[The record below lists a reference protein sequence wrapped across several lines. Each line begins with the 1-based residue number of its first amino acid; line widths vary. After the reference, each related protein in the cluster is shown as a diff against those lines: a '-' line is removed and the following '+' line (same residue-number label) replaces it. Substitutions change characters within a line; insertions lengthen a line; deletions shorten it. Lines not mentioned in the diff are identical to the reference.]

1 MKHQLEVGLQVSLR
15 KKLLIP
21 TIVRSCILL
30 VLKYDVTKNYNIKI
44 NASRNFRIPSFNDLY
59 WQQGGNPDLDLK
71 MRISTNWGKK
81 FVFRPFDSRQLLLNK
96 INI

>member
-1 MKHQLEVGLQVSLR
+1 
-15 KKLLIP
+15 
-21 TIVRSCILL
+21 

-96 INI
+96 INDLIGWKPTLQVFGNLKTLRK